1 MDFGFAAL
9 PHLFLAAVVGVGR
22 LSWVAGQ
29 VLLSS
34 LESFSLEKVL
44 LHS

>member
-1 MDFGFAAL
+1 MNSVFAAL
-9 PHLFLAAVVGVGR
+9 PHVFLAAIVGR
-22 LSWVAGQ
+22 LSLVAGQ

-34 LESFSLEKVL
+34 LETFSLEKVL